1 VLIRRERSGDEV
13 SIRRVHALAFRGASL
28 PSEEPPEPAL
38 VDELRLSSAW
48 ISRLSL
54 VAVQGD
60 TVIGHVV
67 CTRARLGRSRRAVL
81 ALAPLGVHP
90 DHQARGVGHA
100 LMHAVLAAAEALDE
114 PLVGLVGE
122 PSYYGQFGFEP
133 ARRHGIEPPHAAW
146 AQHFQV
152 RLLAAYQPTFAGRFT
167 YAQPFDRLPGG

>member
-13 SIRRVHALAFRGASL
+13 SVRRVHALAFRRANL

-67 CTRARLGRSRRAVL
+67 CTRAHLGRSRQAVL

-114 PLVGLVGE
+114 PLVGLLGE
-122 PSYYGQFGFEP
+122 PSYYGRFGFEP

-146 AQHFQV
+146 AEHFQV

-167 YAQPFDRLPGG
+167 YAQLFDRLPGG